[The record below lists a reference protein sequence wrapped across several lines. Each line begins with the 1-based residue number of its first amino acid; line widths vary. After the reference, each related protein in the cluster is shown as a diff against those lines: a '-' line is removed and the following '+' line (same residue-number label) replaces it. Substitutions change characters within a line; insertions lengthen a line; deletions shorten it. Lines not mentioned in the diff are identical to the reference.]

1 MVTLSM
7 YFNIKMTVRCWHA
20 YQSVSVTVGEELPY
34 QREGANSKDLFAVAV
49 MTTSYRR
56 LRKISAVCS
65 MHSTRVLYYPCQQ
78 PSLIARPRSAFR
90 FHSRVRR
97 AWEQGYQQPLIVVN
111 GGWFPSQVTINKKVD
126 KCNLIDQEWHKS
138 HQTPPTDKILQ
149 ICCLNHTHTA
159 NVITVASGKSIH
171 PQLLA

>member
-1 MVTLSM
+1 MVYRIVGNFCEHKFSPTNTPGKKFIFATRSRYPTTPPTISRMEMVTLSM

-111 GGWFPSQVTINKKVD
+111 GG
-126 KCNLIDQEWHKS
+126 
-138 HQTPPTDKILQ
+138 
-149 ICCLNHTHTA
+149 
-159 NVITVASGKSIH
+159 
-171 PQLLA
+171 